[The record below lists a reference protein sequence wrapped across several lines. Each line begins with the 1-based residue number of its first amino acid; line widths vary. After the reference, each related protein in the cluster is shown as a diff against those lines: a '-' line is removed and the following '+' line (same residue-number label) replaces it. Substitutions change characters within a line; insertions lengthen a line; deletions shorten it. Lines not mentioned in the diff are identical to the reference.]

1 MYRLTNTFYVFRAKI
16 SVKKFENIALHL
28 QLLTM
33 KIIFAGTP
41 PFAASALDALI
52 KAGHEI
58 CLVLS
63 QPDRPSGRG
72 MKLTPSAVKALALE
86 HNIPVETP
94 LTLSLKKGGEEAQKY
109 HDQLK
114 AQNADIMVVAAYGM
128 ILPQAVLDIPKGI
141 GPNSEIKCIN
151 IHASLLPR
159 WRGAAPITRAI
170 ESAQRKVETRNFD
183 IRKNLIEYD
192 DVANEQRK
200 VIYEERNSL
209 LDGQDISDT
218 IHNIFEDVLDSTV
231 SEFITPN
238 SLAETWDTEGLT
250 NKLKSVFDIDAP
262 VAKWL
267 EEDEKLVE
275 NDVRER
281 IIALG
286 HELYKAKCQTIGEEN
301 QKNLEKQIMLQCI
314 DTLWKEHLAA
324 MDYMRQG
331 IGLQGYA
338 QKNPKNEYKIQSFNL
353 FTKMLDNLKLQV
365 VSILCR
371 IQVRVRTPEE
381 IEQVKQAQEQ
391 QALEQKMRDEAKQ
404 YANMHIGRNDPCPC
418 GSGKKFKVCHGRFI

>member
-170 ESAQRKVETRNFD
+170 ESGDSEFGVTLMKMEAGLDTGPMILQKAFP
-183 IRKNLIEYD
+183 
-192 DVANEQRK
+192 
-200 VIYEERNSL
+200 
-209 LDGQDISDT
+209 LDGT
-218 IHNIFEDVLDSTV
+218 ET
-231 SEFITPN
+231 TT
-238 SLAETWDTEGLT
+238 SLTDKVASLGAEM
-250 NKLKSVFDIDAP
+250 
-262 VAKWL
+262 
-267 EEDEKLVE
+267 LVE
-275 NDVRER
+275 ILSTPDDLSLTAQPEEGVTYAHKVLKEEGKIDFSLSADVILQKIRAFTPFPSSFAEHKGTA
-281 IIALG
+281 IKIWAAHKTQASGPVGSVIQADKHGVVIACG
-286 HELYKAKCQTIGEEN
+286 QDAICATI
-301 QKNLEKQIMLQCI
+301 LQRPG
-314 DTLWKEHLAA
+314 KPKMPVESF
-324 MDYMRQG
+324 
-331 IGLQGYA
+331 LQGYPFDKGDCF
-338 QKNPKNEYKIQSFNL
+338 Q
-353 FTKMLDNLKLQV
+353 
-365 VSILCR
+365 
-371 IQVRVRTPEE
+371 
-381 IEQVKQAQEQ
+381 
-391 QALEQKMRDEAKQ
+391 
-404 YANMHIGRNDPCPC
+404 
-418 GSGKKFKVCHGRFI
+418 